1 MTHNPSSPPHVNMIM
16 TQECGKV
23 VQGLHY
29 ALLEEEQRLSDL
41 TGLLLEMKGASDVF
55 HQEEIDVVLSSIESC
70 KSKISEMGQQIKS
83 KVELYQTK
91 IETLENVLAKRHALL
106 RRFDHVLE
114 KETAVAQ
121 TLVQFHSKLE
131 HRLSELDAMMHQP
144 EISSETALN

>member
-1 MTHNPSSPPHVNMIM
+1 MTHNESSPPHVIM

-23 VQGLHY
+23 VQGLHC
-29 ALLEEEQRLSDL
+29 ALVGEEQRLSAL

-55 HQEEIDVVLSSIESC
+55 HQEEIGVVLSSIESC
-70 KSKISEMGQQIKS
+70 KSKISETEQEIEL

-91 IETLENVLAKRHALL
+91 IETLENVLCKRHALL
-106 RRFDHVLE
+106 QRFDHVLE

-131 HRLSELDAMMHQP
+131 DRLRELDAMMHQS
-144 EISSETALN
+144 EISSETVLH